1 MTWLSYDGGQKDATT
16 SVHEYIRIYMYIR
29 IYGQAS
35 GVPSPPPAW
44 YGLVGLGRGGGGGLA
59 CAETG
64 GGRWSCHWMVG
75 WCWGAARAH
84 TQALR
89 KPYSCFD

>member
-1 MTWLSYDGGQKDATT
+1 MGEWIPIVVPIQYP
-16 SVHEYIRIYMYIR
+16 

-35 GVPSPPPAW
+35 GVPSPPPP
-44 YGLVGLGRGGGGGLA
+44 RGGGLA

-64 GGRWSCHWMVG
+64 AVGAATGWWGGAG
-75 WCWGAARAH
+75 GAARAH

-89 KPYSCFD
+89 KPYSL

>member
-44 YGLVGLGRGGGGGLA
+44 YGLVGLGRGGGVRKRAGAVGAATGWWGGA
-59 CAETG
+59 G
-64 GGRWSCHWMVG
+64 
-75 WCWGAARAH
+75 GAARAH